1 MFFYRKND
9 LPLKTMNEKPEK
21 IISFSISPF
30 VCKNVMQATFKVLK
44 FIPDVSTG
52 ILTLTQS
59 GGYADM
65 VPKGGRMVHQKG
77 WKVIS
82 LSQSATLYTKNKN
95 PEGIKHS

>member
-9 LPLKTMNEKPEK
+9 LPLKTMREKPEK

-65 VPKGGRMVHQKG
+65 VPKVGRMVNQKG

-82 LSQSATLYTKNKN
+82 FSQSATLYTKNKN

>member
-9 LPLKTMNEKPEK
+9 LPLKTMKEKPEK
-21 IISFSISPF
+21 IISFSISHF

-65 VPKGGRMVHQKG
+65 VSKGGRMVHQKG
-77 WKVIS
+77 WRVIP
-82 LSQSATLYTKNKN
+82 LSQSATLFF
-95 PEGIKHS
+95 